1 MRTVKMSKL
10 EEALLDLIGEEKLQK
25 IQSAV
30 VGIGGSGGL
39 GSNCAFNLA
48 RVGFRNFYIYDFD
61 IIEPSNLNRQFFFED
76 QIGRPKVEALRENLQ
91 RINPNISVEAQQVRI
106 TAENIQKLFTPC
118 HVVVEAFDTV
128 ESKMLIVES
137 FMQSDKLLVSA
148 SGLAG
153 WGESDKLGIRKITD
167 TFYMVGDSVTGVSKE
182 NPPMSPR
189 VNVAAAMEA
198 DTVLDWVLA
207 K

>member
-1 MRTVKMSKL
+1 MTVKISRL
-10 EEALLDLIGEEKLQK
+10 EDALKDLIGEDKLRK
-25 IQSAV
+25 IQSV
-30 VGIGGSGGL
+30 TVGIGGSGGL

-76 QIGRPKVEALRENLQ
+76 QIDLPKVEAVRENLQ
-91 RINPNISVEAQQVRI
+91 RINPNITVTGKQVAV
-106 TAENIQKLFTPC
+106 TSANIKELFAPC
-118 HVVVEAFDTV
+118 DVVVEAFDNV
-128 ESKMLIVES
+128 ESKMLIVKT

-153 WGESDKLGIRKITD
+153 WGDSDKLNIRKVSD
-167 TFYMVGDSVTGVSKE
+167 TFYMIGDFVTGVSDE

-198 DTVLDWVLA
+198 DTILNWVLEN
-207 K
+207 